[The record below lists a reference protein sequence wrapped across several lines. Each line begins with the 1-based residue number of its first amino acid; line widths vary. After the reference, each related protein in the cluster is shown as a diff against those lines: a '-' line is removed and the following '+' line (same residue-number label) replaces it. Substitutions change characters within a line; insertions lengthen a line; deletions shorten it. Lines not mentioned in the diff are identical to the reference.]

1 MAEPTGKSEF
11 ATARETLGVSR
22 GAIRRFFLALLF
34 LLAFVVVSILGYA
47 MIEPNYSLFD
57 SIYMTVITIF
67 GVGYDETH
75 PLSMA
80 GRIWTILVIFGGVG
94 LGAVAVGLFVAV
106 VLEGE
111 IRNIVGRRQLEKDI
125 ARLSEHVIVCGY
137 GMMGALIAEE
147 LLERT
152 RDVVVI
158 DTKPE
163 RTAAAERA
171 GLLFVLGDAQEE
183 KTLTA
188 AGIER
193 ASVLVAT
200 LKDDADNVFVTLTAR
215 QANSRLKIVARA
227 QQSAT
232 EAILRRAGATR
243 VVCPQIIGA
252 SRVVDVV
259 TRPAVVD
266 LVEMAHKGVE
276 LEMDQ
281 LVLTTK
287 SNLVGKTLL
296 ELALPKKTGATV
308 VAIQR
313 ADGTPI
319 YQPTSDMVLKAGD
332 TLVLVGKKGAAR
344 QVQQLD
350 PDVGQHHE

>member
-1 MAEPTGKSEF
+1 MSELPGKFESLPG
-11 ATARETLGVSR
+11 RDHLGVSR
-22 GAIRRFFLALLF
+22 GAIRRFLLALGVLAAF
-34 LLAFVVVSILGYA
+34 LVVSMIGYGL
-47 MIEPNYSLFD
+47 IEPEYSAFD
-57 SIYMTVITIF
+57 SVYMTVITIF

-75 PLSMA
+75 PLSAA
-80 GRIWTILVIFGGVG
+80 GRAWTIFVICGGVA
-94 LGAVAVGLFVAV
+94 LGAVVVGLFVACI
-106 VLEGE
+106 LEGE
-111 IRNIVGRRQLEKDI
+111 IRSMVGRRQLEKVI
-125 ARLSEHVIVCGY
+125 SNLSDHVIVCGY
-137 GMMGALIAEE
+137 GMMGALIADE
-147 LLERT
+147 LQERN
-152 RDVVVI
+152 REMVI
-158 DTKPE
+158 IDAKPE

-183 KTLTA
+183 KTLKA

-215 QANSRLKIVARA
+215 QANTAVKIVARA
-227 QQSAT
+227 QQAAT

-287 SNLVGKTLL
+287 SHLVGKTLL

-308 VAIQR
+308 VAVQR

-319 YQPTSDMVLKAGD
+319 YQPTSDMTLKAGD
-332 TLVLVGKKGAAR
+332 TLVLVGKKGAAK

-350 PDVGQHHE
+350 PDASGQQ